1 MMGLRTM
8 LSGRFLVG
16 VLCIGALCVGAADR
30 SHAATISFMNADP
43 VRASASLLP
52 TTVDNVET
60 LPALMNSDI
69 HSIPEPHTGSF
80 NAITRAILHMSY
92 CVCSSFHQ
100 VFASARPLSTES
112 TAPKLPA
119 PAIPGAVFLFMTGLA
134 TVVGVARR
142 TQGGAVR
149 PASLFVQVEA
159 PRIPLPGYLLCVSDD
174 LRFAQGLATCFIRYG
189 YVVESVPNT
198 AEAGAMAARQAP
210 ALILLDRRRSGWQ
223 TVRQAAPFRSV
234 PMMTVA
240 PAGLGWTEDACVDD
254 LEHGMDSTHVCDENS
269 RLLIAKVRALLRRS
283 AWSSKEST
291 VVRAGQVELDVDRC
305 EVRVAGQANHLPPVQ
320 FKLLKRLMESPG
332 TVFRRQTLLDHIW
345 GEGYAVEAH
354 TLDVHIFWLRRLL
367 ERDPSRRQTIATIR
381 GVGIKFVI
389 DTRLDRSPIVCGTWP
404 SKTVVRRTR
413 QRRANRRPRVVEPAS
428 VRTAV

>member
-1 MMGLRTM
+1 MLNVRLIAGL
-8 LSGRFLVG
+8 LFLV
-16 VLCIGALCVGAADR
+16 ALCVGMTDP
-30 SHAATISFMNADP
+30 SHAMAMSFVGTDAVVEDQP
-43 VRASASLLP
+43 VLAGEASALVSDSHSHP
-52 TTVDNVET
+52 QFET
-60 LPALMNSDI
+60 GGLNS
-69 HSIPEPHTGSF
+69 
-80 NAITRAILHMSY
+80 ITRAILHLRF
-92 CVCSSFHQ
+92 CICSGLHQ
-100 VFASARPLSTES
+100 LFAVSSPLSTES

-142 TQGGAVR
+142 TQGGTVR

-283 AWSSKEST
+283 AWSSKDST

-332 TVFRRQTLLDHIW
+332 TVFRRQALLDHIW

-367 ERDPSRRQTIATIR
+367 ERDEARRQTIATVR
-381 GVGIKFVI
+381 GVGIKFVVGPVS
-389 DTRLDRSPIVCGTWP
+389 DRSPKVCNVWEDKAT
-404 SKTVVRRTR
+404 VRRFRTP
-413 QRRANRRPRVVEPAS
+413 QRRASSRRLDMEPAAIH
-428 VRTAV
+428 TAV